1 MLENTLGTIKHVRE
15 YLRDNHKC
23 YRIPKGHSKMLE
35 NTKGKIKNVKEY
47 LRDNQ
52 KCWRIPKGSQMDNA
66 EKLET

>member
-1 MLENTLGTIKHVRE
+1 
-15 YLRDNHKC
+15 
-23 YRIPKGHSKMLE
+23 MLE

>member
-1 MLENTLGTIKHVRE
+1 
-15 YLRDNHKC
+15 
-23 YRIPKGHSKMLE
+23 MLE

-66 EKLET
+66 EKLETQDTQKEGKQNKNTTQYVLDTNIRKQTQIP